1 MEVPTLEGRVMLTIP
16 PGTDSG
22 TRLRLSGKG
31 VPRPRGGRP
40 GDLLVRIQI
49 RVPRN
54 LDEETRASLE
64 GLARFEDPEI
74 RKELFR

>member
-1 MEVPTLEGRVMLTIP
+1 VTLSIP

-31 VPRPRGGRP
+31 VPDPRGGRP
-40 GDLLVRIQI
+40 GDLLARIQI

-54 LDEETRASLE
+54 LDEQTRASFD
-64 GLARFEDPEI
+64 GLSRFEDPEI
-74 RKELFR
+74 RKEFFQ